1 MDREPYVCCFTG
13 HRHIPL
19 AHRKLLPSLL
29 GQMIETLIKRG
40 VTVFRTGGAMGFD
53 TVVALTVL
61 EKKETYP
68 HIRLELILPC
78 RDQAKLWD
86 GFNQKAYTY
95 VLDQADS
102 VTWLHEKYEKGCML
116 ERNRQMVRGSHFC
129 IGYCNTKQGGSAYT
143 LDYARSHG
151 LRVLNIAPM
160 LPSLKKNKDE

>member
-1 MDREPYVCCFTG
+1 
-13 HRHIPL
+13 
-19 AHRKLLPSLL
+19 
-29 GQMIETLIKRG
+29 MIETLIKRG

-68 HIRLELILPC
+68 HIRLELVLPC